1 MTNERVYLKGK
12 TLKKLLEKNNL
23 TQNDLAEML
32 DIDRSDMSRLVTNKK
47 PATRIIVEKISDLLQ
62 VDESVFVNNN
72 KFTNCIPRKAICI
85 SGAEWNS
92 DKFKELLNK
101 KNITLL
107 DFSKKIKVD
116 KSNFSAYTRKKCLP
130 SVDTLVRICNYLNCS
145 SMDLIGV
152 SEIEINNYIG
162 YDVFEIVDK
171 DSIEK
176 NDNNIASNVY
186 ASNISSDKKNNT
198 ETDLNYNYIHFSN
211 ENVICNLNIINE
223 NILLMVK
230 DFSESIKSLTE
241 NINVLTDKNINLS
254 KEVECLRNELKI
266 KVNGEAAENNSN
278 ISTNNVCADNISKS
292 NNNSLIHSNKTYSR
306 YNIVCSEKEMLEII
320 KGNSSDIDS
329 FEEFKNKIYKLAAY
343 ISRKKNI
350 IFNQTMHDS
359 YKNFERVYGFN
370 IKTIKAETN
379 IKSTLE
385 AVYVNEMTREI
396 FFNMFC
402 TNASN
407 LN

>member
-12 TLKKLLEKNNL
+12 TLKKLLAKNNL

-85 SGAEWNS
+85 SGAECNS

-101 KNITLL
+101 KNITLS

-145 SMDLIGV
+145 SVDLIGV
-152 SEIEINNYIG
+152 SEAEINNYIG
-162 YDVFEIVDK
+162 YDVFEIVD
-171 DSIEK
+171 
-176 NDNNIASNVY
+176 NIASTIDT
-186 ASNISSDKKNNT
+186 SNTSITDNIISDEKDSK
-198 ETDLNYNYIHFSN
+198 ETDLNYNYTHFSN

-230 DFSESIKSLTE
+230 DFSESIKSLTK
-241 NINVLTDKNINLS
+241 NIDVLTEKNITLS
-254 KEVECLRNELKI
+254 KEIEDLRNELKI
-266 KVNGEAAENNSN
+266 KDDEEAAENNSN
-278 ISTNNVCADNISKS
+278 ISTNNAYADNISKS
-292 NNNSLIHSNKTYSR
+292 NNNILIHSNKTYSR

-343 ISRKKNI
+343 ISRKKNV

-385 AVYVNEMTREI
+385 AIYVNEMTREI

>member
-12 TLKKLLEKNNL
+12 TLKKLLAKNNL

-47 PATRIIVEKISDLLQ
+47 PATRIIIEKISDLLQ
-62 VDESVFVNNN
+62 VDKSVFVNNN

-101 KNITLL
+101 KNITLS

-145 SMDLIGV
+145 SVDLIGV
-152 SEIEINNYIG
+152 SEAEINNYIG
-162 YDVFEIVDK
+162 YDVFEIVD
-171 DSIEK
+171 
-176 NDNNIASNVY
+176 NIASTIDT
-186 ASNISSDKKNNT
+186 SNTSITDNIISDEKDSK
-198 ETDLNYNYIHFSN
+198 ETDLNYNYTHFSN

-230 DFSESIKSLTE
+230 DFSESIKSLTK
-241 NINVLTDKNINLS
+241 NIDVLTEKNITLS
-254 KEVECLRNELKI
+254 KEIEDLRNELKI
-266 KVNGEAAENNSN
+266 KDDEEADENNSN

-385 AVYVNEMTREI
+385 AIYVNEMTREI

>member
-1 MTNERVYLKGK
+1 
-12 TLKKLLEKNNL
+12 
-23 TQNDLAEML
+23 
-32 DIDRSDMSRLVTNKK
+32 
-47 PATRIIVEKISDLLQ
+47 
-62 VDESVFVNNN
+62 
-72 KFTNCIPRKAICI
+72 
-85 SGAEWNS
+85 
-92 DKFKELLNK
+92 
-101 KNITLL
+101 
-107 DFSKKIKVD
+107 
-116 KSNFSAYTRKKCLP
+116 
-130 SVDTLVRICNYLNCS
+130 
-145 SMDLIGV
+145 
-152 SEIEINNYIG
+152 
-162 YDVFEIVDK
+162 
-171 DSIEK
+171 
-176 NDNNIASNVY
+176 
-186 ASNISSDKKNNT
+186 
-198 ETDLNYNYIHFSN
+198 
-211 ENVICNLNIINE
+211 
-223 NILLMVK
+223 MVK

-266 KVNGEAAENNSN
+266 KVNGEVVENNSN

-379 IKSTLE
+379 IKKHIRSCL
-385 AVYVNEMTREI
+385 
-396 FFNMFC
+396 C
-402 TNASN
+402 K
-407 LN
+407 